1 LLHPALTPSPLVN
14 VEVTVARADAAA
26 GPWRIA
32 IGTPD
37 RIARPFAR
45 DPSGDIEVAVAAAA
59 GGVELRLAR
68 APVGPVT
75 LAYAVLAKGDPPDD
89 PMGVSVLEDR
99 FRGAGER
106 LVALPAGIEDSR
118 GAVLVRIDGEALR
131 ASAAASSLGIGA
143 ARRAVL
149 TPRALRYA
157 TFLAGSLGVQMIDDP
172 GAGHDEGAWL
182 GYTSFDPR
190 PTIAELAQVRTS
202 LRELL
207 KSQDDPGAWTY
218 LVVSQTRPMGW
229 FRTSPRVGS
238 VLLQVGPAE
247 PWTAWLRLSVAQQL
261 ARRWI
266 GGELR
271 VQTDAGHEAE
281 GLWFAEGVSRYVAML
296 ALSRLGL
303 LTPDDMRGAV
313 AGELAVIA
321 TSPDR
326 TMPNARLSELAR
338 SDDVARAT
346 LMARGALYALRE
358 ASVMRAHTAGARGL
372 ESALVDLVKQT
383 EEKKQGAFAVS
394 AWLDAI
400 GKADPNAARIFEAY
414 VVRGDPITLPAEAL
428 GPCFRPGMGEY
439 VAFDPGFDLDATR
452 ASPEGKVSGVRP
464 DGPAAKAG
472 LQDGDVVES
481 MQAREADGETP
492 VKLVV
497 TRDGAR
503 VTLTYVPRG
512 ARGRGQTWT
521 RVPGVPDGKCGQV
534 P

>member
-1 LLHPALTPSPLVN
+1 LHPALTPSPLVN
-14 VEVTVARADAAA
+14 VEVTVAHPEAAA
-26 GPWRIA
+26 APWRIA

-45 DPSGDIEVAVAAAA
+45 DANGDIEVSVAAA
-59 GGVELRLAR
+59 GSGVELRLAR

-75 LAYAVLAKGDPPDD
+75 LAYAVLATGTAPDD
-89 PMGVSVLEDR
+89 PTGVTVLEDR

-106 LVALPAGIEDSR
+106 LLALPPAIEDARS
-118 GAVLVRIDGEALR
+118 AVLVRIDGEALR

-149 TPRALRYA
+149 FPRALRFA

-182 GYTSFDPR
+182 GYTNFDPR
-190 PTIAELAQVRTS
+190 PTVAELAQVRTS

-207 KSQDDPGAWTY
+207 KSQGDPGVWTY
-218 LVVSQTRPMGW
+218 LIASQTRPMGW
-229 FRTSPRVGS
+229 FRTTPRMGS
-238 VLLQVGPAE
+238 VLVQVGPAE
-247 PWTAWLRLSVAQQL
+247 PWTGWLRLSVVQQL

-266 GGELR
+266 GGELHA
-271 VQTDAGHEAE
+271 QADAGHEAE

-296 ALSRLGL
+296 VLSRLGL
-303 LTPDDMRGAV
+303 LTPDDVRGAV
-313 AGELAVIA
+313 AGELSVLA

-326 TMPNARLSELAR
+326 TMPNARLSELALG
-338 SDDVARAT
+338 DEVARAT
-346 LMARGALYALRE
+346 LMARGAVYALRE
-358 ASVMRAHTAGARGL
+358 AAVMRAHTSGARGL
-372 ESALVDLVKQT
+372 DSVLVDLVKQA
-383 EEKKQGAFAVS
+383 EEKKQGAFAVA
-394 AWLDAI
+394 AWVDAI
-400 GKADPNAARIFEAY
+400 GKADPNAARIFDAY
-414 VVRGDPITLPAEAL
+414 IVRGDPIALPPDAL
-428 GPCFRPGMGEY
+428 GPCFRAGTGEY

-452 ASPEGKVSGVRP
+452 ASPDGKVSGVRAG
-464 DGPAAKAG
+464 GPADKAG
-472 LQDGDVVES
+472 LRDGDIVES
-481 MQAREADGETP
+481 MQAREGDGEAP

-521 RVPGVPDGKCGQV
+521 RVPGVPDSKCGQV

>member
-32 IGTPD
+32 IGTAD

-45 DPSGDIEVAVAAAA
+45 DASGDIEVAVAAATP
-59 GGVELRLAR
+59 GVELRLAR

-89 PMGVSVLEDR
+89 PTGVSVLEDR

-106 LVALPAGIEDSR
+106 LVALPAGIEDTR
-118 GAVLVRIDGEALR
+118 GPVLVRIDGEALR

-143 ARRAVL
+143 TRRAVL

-157 TFLAGSLGVQMIDDP
+157 TFVAGSLGVQMIDDP

-207 KSQDDPGAWTY
+207 KSQDEPGAWTY

-229 FRTSPRVGS
+229 FRTTPRVGS

-303 LTPDDMRGAV
+303 LTPDDVRAAV

-338 SDDVARAT
+338 SDEVARAT
-346 LMARGALYALRE
+346 
-358 ASVMRAHTAGARGL
+358 
-372 ESALVDLVKQT
+372 
-383 EEKKQGAFAVS
+383 
-394 AWLDAI
+394 
-400 GKADPNAARIFEAY
+400 
-414 VVRGDPITLPAEAL
+414 
-428 GPCFRPGMGEY
+428 CFRAGMGEY

-452 ASPEGKVSGVRP
+452 ASPDGKVSGVRP

-503 VTLTYVPRG
+503 VTLSYVPRG
-512 ARGRGQTWT
+512 ARGRGQAWT